1 MSAWQAL
8 RAAYRAQVAR
18 RPTLFYG
25 VPFVTTIVL
34 GSFALAQLTQI
45 RYAQHSERHR
55 AVSQEEQL
63 RLKHDR
69 KRPDIR
75 EEYFKLMAKG
85 DQLGDWEP
93 KRVERPAGMPEW
105 GGMPQAP
112 PPGKEAVD
120 ADLAPNSA
128 SSFFAR
134 RAVHA
139 EERAPGDEDTHAPPP
154 PHARKPAVVLG
165 PDGKPCRACN
175 ARVAFGAALR
185 AQPRTARAA
194 PPRDACPPDV
204 EELGRSTWTF
214 LHSAAAYFPDAP
226 SDEQKH
232 AMQAML
238 DALPLVYPCATCAEE
253 LREEYAR
260 QPPTARVD
268 AVESATTLQA
278 YVCTLHNEVNA
289 RLGKPLWDCADRAR
303 LRHRWYEPED
313 EAACV

>member
-1 MSAWQAL
+1 MLSWQGV

-25 VPFVTTIVL
+25 VPFVTTIVV

-45 RYAQHSERHR
+45 RYTQHSERHR

-69 KRPDIR
+69 KRLDIR
-75 EEYFKLMAKG
+75 EEYFKLMAK
-85 DQLGDWEP
+85 DDKLGDWEP

-120 ADLAPNSA
+120 ADLTPNSS

-134 RAVHA
+134 RTAHA
-139 EERAPGDEDTHAPPP
+139 EERPHGEEDTHAPPP
-154 PHARKPAVVLG
+154 AARKPAVVLG

-175 ARVAFGAALR
+175 ARVAFSAAMR
-185 AQPRTARAA
+185 AQPRTAPAK
-194 PPRDACPPDV
+194 PPQDACPPDI

-226 SDEQKH
+226 SAEQKH
-232 AMQAML
+232 AMQALL

-313 EAACV
+313 ESACV